1 MNQTAAGALL
11 AVRSVSKR
19 YAETI
24 ALQDVSIDF
33 GRSSIHTVLG
43 ENGSGKSTL
52 VKLLS
57 GITSWDSGEILL
69 EGKRLEGG
77 GPGNFLALGFATVFQ
92 EVLVAP
98 DRDVIDNVLLG
109 IDGMFRFHIPRGER
123 AARVAAVMRRIA
135 RTRISLTEL
144 VGNLPLAQRQL
155 IVIARALVREPRV
168 LILDEATAAL
178 DHADRDAVFAE
189 VEERARAG
197 CLVLFI
203 SHRMHEVLRLSERIS
218 VLRSGRL
225 VATLARGE
233 ATADDLLALM
243 APAKLVEPADG

>member
-1 MNQTAAGALL
+1 MSQSPAGALL
-11 AVRSVSKR
+11 AVRSISKR

-33 GRSSIHTVLG
+33 GASSIHTVLG

-57 GITSWDSGEILL
+57 GIVAWDSGEILL
-69 EGKRLEGG
+69 DGAPLSSG
-77 GPGNFLALGFATVFQ
+77 GPADFLGRGFATVFQ

-98 DRDVIDNVLLG
+98 DRDVVDNVLLG
-109 IDGMFRFHIPRGER
+109 IDGLFRFRIPRHER
-123 AARVAAVMRRIA
+123 TARVADVMSRIA
-135 RTRISLTEL
+135 RTQIPLHEL

-189 VEERARAG
+189 VERRARAG

-203 SHRMHEVLRLSERIS
+203 SHRMDEVLRLSDRIS
-218 VLRSGRL
+218 ILRSGRL
-225 VATLARGE
+225 VATLARGD
-233 ATADDLLALM
+233 ATAEDLLALM
-243 APAKLVEPADG
+243 APAKLSEAVHA